1 MGVYDLVK
9 ELASAKKISV
19 AQLERTLN
27 LSNGSISKWNSSNPN
42 SEPLLKVA
50 NYFDVSTDY
59 LLGRTDQPYWTLTE
73 KDDAD
78 IEKDLERLIEDLD
91 SGIRYSKEMAEYD
104 DETKELLIASLE
116 QAVRIAKMEAKRKF
130 TPKKHRGGEWWLENF
145 VAQFKI
151 RDPFIVAKERNII
164 VSEADL
170 GEVYGYYTKIRRI
183 KFIFINKN
191 LSTNRK
197 QFTCAHELGHAILHP
212 DEFTPKLSR
221 LTMVSD
227 FKIEKEANEFATKFL
242 IDESHAEYH
251 IKDKYKMLDFYGIPH
266 EMERFVKW
274 KKHP

>member
-130 TPKKHRGGEWWLENF
+130 TPKKHRGGE
-145 VAQFKI
+145 
-151 RDPFIVAKERNII
+151 
-164 VSEADL
+164 
-170 GEVYGYYTKIRRI
+170 
-183 KFIFINKN
+183 
-191 LSTNRK
+191 
-197 QFTCAHELGHAILHP
+197 
-212 DEFTPKLSR
+212 
-221 LTMVSD
+221 
-227 FKIEKEANEFATKFL
+227 
-242 IDESHAEYH
+242 
-251 IKDKYKMLDFYGIPH
+251 
-266 EMERFVKW
+266 
-274 KKHP
+274 